1 MMTDDEKLAMLTQ
14 LMAASYEPGDMP
26 SYDTLSAYLALA
38 EKTIIGWL
46 YGAYPDGAPDTV
58 VSVPAQYED
67 TQIMAVIV
75 GLGLSGAEGQT
86 VHNENGISRSFSY
99 PDMAAYI
106 RRRISPYAYVG

>member
-1 MMTDDEKLAMLTQ
+1 
-14 LMAASYEPGDMP
+14 
-26 SYDTLSAYLALA
+26 
-38 EKTIIGWL
+38 
-46 YGAYPDGAPDTV
+46 
-58 VSVPAQYED
+58 
-67 TQIMAVIV
+67 MAVIV

>member
-14 LMAASYEPGDMP
+14 LMAASYEPDDIP

-67 TQIMAVIV
+67 TQIMAVSV
-75 GLGLSGAEGQT
+75 GPGLPGAEGQT
-86 VHNENGISRSFSY
+86 VHTAIGSSRSFSY